1 MNPRLL
7 RTAIAALPDYD
18 PRDLSDDG
26 ITIRLHRNEGAL
38 PPPAFVLE
46 AIRTIG
52 PETLRTY
59 PTALQRDV
67 TIRLA
72 ARLGRGAENLALAN
86 GADEILAVSA
96 RVALDPGDIALTA
109 TPTFGMYARVVALA
123 GGQLRRVPYSTR
135 WRFDA
140 QALLDAADERTRL
153 VILGHPNN
161 PTTDPLRAADLA
173 TVARAL
179 PNALILVDEVY
190 LAFSD
195 RSLARE
201 AAAFENVV
209 VVGSFSKC
217 ASLAGV
223 RVGYALAAPPIAAA
237 IRRALGPY
245 PVSALSLVAAQAYL
259 RDPSR
264 TRSYEIQLE
273 AQVARSLDAF
283 ASAFAPFARE
293 IWRGPANFLLID
305 CGDGAQRLRDAL
317 AARGIAVRAFDDPML
332 AGMLRVSATNDDAT
346 DTVIAALRAIARE
359 VPAYA

>member
-1 MNPRLL
+1 MSVRL
-7 RTAIAALPDYD
+7 RPTIAAVPGYD

-26 ITIRLHRNEGAL
+26 IAIRLHRNEGAL
-38 PPPAFVLE
+38 PPPEFVLD
-46 AIRTIG
+46 AIRSIDA
-52 PETLRTY
+52 ETLRTY

-67 TIRLA
+67 TNLLA
-72 ARLGRGAENLALAN
+72 ARFGRNPGDVVLSN
-86 GADEILAVSA
+86 GADEMLATCA
-96 RVALDPGDIALTA
+96 RVALDPGDVAVSA
-109 TPTFGMYARVVALA
+109 TPTFGMYTRVVALA
-123 GGQLRRVPYSTR
+123 GGQLRRVPYTTR
-135 WRFDA
+135 WRFDV
-140 QALLDAADERTRL
+140 QALLDAAEERTRL

-173 TVARAL
+173 IIARAL

-195 RSLARE
+195 RSLARI
-201 AAAFENVV
+201 AAAFDNVI
-209 VVGSFSKC
+209 VVGSFSKS
-217 ASLAGV
+217 ASLAGS
-223 RVGYALAAPPIAAA
+223 RVGYALAALPLAAA
-237 IRRALGPY
+237 LRRAIGPY

-264 TRSYEIQLE
+264 TRSYETQLE

-305 CGDGAQRLRDAL
+305 CAAGAEALRDAL
-317 AARGIAVRAFDDPML
+317 AARGIAVRAFDDPTL
-332 AGMLRVSATNDDAT
+332 AGMLRISATTDDAT
-346 DTVIAALRAIARE
+346 DTVVTALRAIANE

>member
-1 MNPRLL
+1 MNWRL
-7 RTAIAALPDYD
+7 RTTIAAIPDYD

-26 ITIRLHRNEGAL
+26 ISIRLHRNEGAL
-38 PPPAFVLE
+38 APPDFVLD
-46 AIRTIG
+46 AIRTVDA
-52 PETLRTY
+52 ETLRTY

-67 TIRLA
+67 TTRLA
-72 ARLGRGAENLALAN
+72 ARFGRGADNVALAN
-86 GADEILAVSA
+86 GADEILAACA
-96 RVALDPGDIALTA
+96 RIALDPGDVVLTA

-123 GGQLRRVPYSTR
+123 GGQLRRAPYTTR

-140 QALLDAADERTRL
+140 QALLAAADERTRL

-173 TVARAL
+173 TIARAL
-179 PNALILVDEVY
+179 PDALILIDEVY

-195 RSLARE
+195 RSLSGE
-201 AAAFENVV
+201 ASAFENVV

-217 ASLAGV
+217 ASLAGA
-223 RVGYALAAPPIAAA
+223 RVGYALAAPPIATAL
-237 IRRALGPY
+237 RRTLGPY
-245 PVSALSLVAAQAYL
+245 PVSALSLVATQAYL

-264 TRSYEIQLE
+264 TRSYETQLE

-283 ASAFAPFARE
+283 ACAFAPFARE
-293 IWRGPANFLLID
+293 IWRGPANFLLLD
-305 CGDGAQRLRDAL
+305 CGARAEALRDAL

-332 AGMLRVSATNDDAT
+332 AGMLRVSATTDEAT
-346 DTVIAALRAIARE
+346 DAVVAALRTIANE

>member
-1 MNPRLL
+1 MSLRL
-7 RTAIAALPDYD
+7 RANIAALPDYD

-38 PPPAFVLE
+38 PPPEFVLD
-46 AIRTIG
+46 AIRTIDA
-52 PETLRTY
+52 ETLRTY

-67 TIRLA
+67 TARLA
-72 ARLGRGAENLALAN
+72 ARFGRRVEDLTLAN
-86 GADEILAVSA
+86 GADEILGTCA
-96 RVALDPGDIALTA
+96 RIALDPGDVALTA
-109 TPTFGMYARVVALA
+109 SPTFGMYARVVALA
-123 GGQLRRVPYSTR
+123 GGQLRRAPYTTR
-135 WRFDA
+135 WRFDTR
-140 QALLDAADERTRL
+140 ALVEAADERTRL

-161 PTTDPLRAADLA
+161 PTTDPLRASDLA
-173 TVARAL
+173 TIARAL

-195 RSLARE
+195 RSLSRE
-201 AAAFENVV
+201 ATSLENVV

-217 ASLAGV
+217 ASLAGA
-223 RVGYALAAPPIAAA
+223 RVGYALAAPAIAAGM
-237 IRRALGPY
+237 RRTLGPY

-293 IWRGPANFLLID
+293 IWRGPANFLLLD
-305 CGDGAQRLRDAL
+305 CVAGADRLREAL
-317 AARGIAVRAFDDPML
+317 LTRGIAVRVFDDPML
-332 AGMLRVSATNDDAT
+332 AGMIRISATTDEAT
-346 DTVIAALRAIARE
+346 DTVVASLRTIASE

>member
-1 MNPRLL
+1 MTWRL
-7 RTAIAALPDYD
+7 RTTIAAIPDYD

-26 ITIRLHRNEGAL
+26 ISIRLHRNEGAL
-38 PPPAFVLE
+38 PPPAFVLD
-46 AIRTIG
+46 AIRTLEA
-52 PETLRTY
+52 ETLRTY

-67 TIRLA
+67 TTRLA
-72 ARLGRGAENLALAN
+72 ARFGRSADNVALGN
-86 GADEILAVSA
+86 GADEILGACA
-96 RVALDPGDIALTA
+96 RIALDPGDVVLTA

-123 GGQLRRVPYSTR
+123 GGQLRRAPYTTR

-140 QALLDAADERTRL
+140 QALLEAADERTRL

-173 TVARAL
+173 TIARTL
-179 PNALILVDEVY
+179 PNALVLIDEVY

-201 AAAFENVV
+201 ASAFENVV

-217 ASLAGV
+217 ASLAGA
-223 RVGYALAAPPIAAA
+223 RVGYALAAPSVAAA
-237 IRRALGPY
+237 LRRTLGPY
-245 PVSALSLVAAQAYL
+245 PVSALSLVATQAYL

-264 TRSYEIQLE
+264 TRSYETQLE

-283 ASAFAPFARE
+283 ACAFAPFARE
-293 IWRGPANFLLID
+293 IWRGPANFLLLD
-305 CGDGAQRLRDAL
+305 CGARAEQLRDAL
-317 AARGIAVRAFDDPML
+317 AARGIAVRTFDDPML
-332 AGMLRVSATNDDAT
+332 AGMLRVSATTDDAT
-346 DTVIAALRAIARE
+346 AAVVAALRAIANE